1 MKPLLPHR
9 DPPRL
14 SGAAAGAWLL
24 AFVAIAA
31 LQLAADS
38 LTLKSYD
45 EGLILYGAAR
55 VAHGAVPYRDFWSM
69 YGPGSFYALA
79 GLDRLFGES
88 VLLGRC
94 FDAAA
99 RAAVVV
105 LVFALTWRRC
115 GRFAAGGAA
124 AVAFGLL
131 VSVREYL
138 FPALPAT
145 AFALLAMLALDRA
158 LARCAVVQVDA
169 PGAARA
175 WALPG
180 AAVGVT
186 LLFRPDFGVYTALA
200 CLCPLLTRE
209 QAALGRRLAAFAV
222 GALMIAGPPIAALL
236 VQVPLRD
243 LYDNLLR
250 IPLQV
255 YVANRAL
262 PFPSVARALGDA
274 IEHHAVAP
282 VLPLAIYLPLL
293 VATVSVPMAL
303 YRRFAGTPPP
313 RDPRRPRALFE
324 ALVVLNAL
332 LCLKG
337 AVRVEVL
344 QMLPAMMVSIVLVAR
359 ALVRPGARGLSV
371 PGAALLLVALVGAAG
386 AVVARAVAPQGPA
399 HRAPPALALADWRHC
414 GAAAIPRLGCFVLD
428 EHRAEV
434 LAYLQRHAKAGDL
447 LYVGTGR
454 HDKLFVNNVELYFL
468 SGLAAATKWHDLHP
482 GVQTTRALQS
492 AMIAEM
498 NLHPPAFVVLN
509 SEWDDRAEPNLSRV
523 SSGVTLLD
531 DYLRER
537 FVVELRAGSFTVSVP
552 RGPAPQVGRAP

>member
-1 MKPLLPHR
+1 MKPLFPHR
-9 DPPRL
+9 GRPRL
-14 SGAAAGAWLL
+14 GGVAAGVWLL
-24 AFVAIAA
+24 AFVAIAV

-99 RAAVVV
+99 RAAIVV
-105 LVFALTWRRC
+105 LVFALTWRRS
-115 GRFAAGGAA
+115 GRFAAGAA
-124 AVAFGLL
+124 AVVAFLLL
-131 VSVREYL
+131 VGVRDYL

-158 LARCAVVQVDA
+158 LAGSAAAQVDA

-180 AAVGVT
+180 AAVGMT
-186 LLFRPDFGVYTALA
+186 LLFRHDFGVCTALA
-200 CLCPLLTRE
+200 CLWPLLTRE
-209 QAALGRRLAAFAV
+209 QAGLGRRFAAFAV
-222 GALMIAGPPIAALL
+222 GTLVTAGPLMVALL

-255 YVANRAL
+255 YVANREL
-262 PFPSVARALGDA
+262 PFPSVAQALRDA
-274 IEHHAVAP
+274 IERHAVAP
-282 VLPLAIYLPLL
+282 VLPLATYLPLL
-293 VATVSVPMAL
+293 VAAVSVPMVL
-303 YRRFAGTPPP
+303 YRRFAGAPPP
-313 RDPRRPRALFE
+313 RDQWPPRALFD
-324 ALVVLNAL
+324 ALVLLNAL

-359 ALVRPGARGLSV
+359 AVARPGARGV
-371 PGAALLLVALVGAAG
+371 GAPGAALLLVAFGGVAGAVVAG
-386 AVVARAVAPQGPA
+386 AVVARAVA
-399 HRAPPALALADWRHC
+399 
-414 GAAAIPRLGCFVLD
+414 
-428 EHRAEV
+428 
-434 LAYLQRHAKAGDL
+434 
-447 LYVGTGR
+447 
-454 HDKLFVNNVELYFL
+454 
-468 SGLAAATKWHDLHP
+468 
-482 GVQTTRALQS
+482 
-492 AMIAEM
+492 
-498 NLHPPAFVVLN
+498 
-509 SEWDDRAEPNLSRV
+509 
-523 SSGVTLLD
+523 
-531 DYLRER
+531 
-537 FVVELRAGSFTVSVP
+537 
-552 RGPAPQVGRAP
+552 